1 MKVCPYCHHE
11 YPEGNWNCPYCH
23 KYVPT
28 NLVGTGHA
36 TQGDFSKLEED
47 KQVSIEDQ
55 DIIRDDNHISSSAE
69 DSDDVETAQPY
80 SFVEHNNGDRD

>member
-11 YPEGNWNCPYCH
+11 FAEGNWTCPYCH

-36 TQGDFSKLEED
+36 TEGDFSKLEKES
-47 KQVSIEDQ
+47 KISMEDQ
-55 DIIRDDNHISSSAE
+55 DIIRDDNHISSSGDE
-69 DSDDVETAQPY
+69 DDVEPAQPY
-80 SFVEHNNGDRD
+80 SYVEHNNGDRD